1 MRGLDTQPFS
11 TIREVLGG
19 TLDAKRIQVR
29 GWLQNKRTSGGIVFI
44 LLRDG
49 TGVIQCTFRKGQVD
63 DKTFQEFQSARIEST
78 IQLYGEVRPDP
89 RAPGGR
95 EIQVAEGKVV
105 HPALEEF
112 PIAKQFHGP
121 EFLLDQRHLFIRD
134 DKMRSMLRVRA
145 TVLSAVREWFDEH
158 DFTEVHV
165 PTLTSAAV
173 EGGATLFEVKYF
185 DEKAYLTQSWQLY
198 AEALISSVGKI
209 YTVAPSFRA
218 EKSRTRRHLTE
229 YWHVEAEAP
238 WCDLNCI
245 IEVEE
250 QLLSHIVTRVIEKCK
265 TELTLFERNIEDLA
279 RVKPPFER
287 VTYDQA
293 FRMMGEEKWGIKRGD
308 DLGYEQEKLLT
319 AKFDR
324 PFFVTHYPKK
334 AKAFYHMPDPSN
346 LEVTLSVDC
355 LAPEGYVEITGGG
368 QRIEDYDSLLSRI
381 REEGLDQ
388 KSYEWYLDLRKFG
401 TVTHSGFGLGLERVV
416 AWICKMDHI
425 RDAIAFPRLINRIYP

>member
-1 MRGLDTQPFS
+1 MQQIATV
-11 TIREVLGG
+11 REVLQG
-19 TLDAKRIQVR
+19 TFDSKQVLVR
-29 GWLQNKRTSGGIVFI
+29 GWLQNKRTGGGIIFL

-49 TGVIQCTFRKGQVD
+49 PGVIQCTLRKGKVD
-63 DKTFQEFQSARIEST
+63 EKTFEEFQSARIESSVE
-78 IQLYGEVRPDP
+78 LRGEVKPDP

-95 EIQVAEGKVV
+95 EIQVDEGRVV

-121 EFLLDQRHLFIRD
+121 EFLLDKRHLFVRS
-134 DKMRSMLRVRA
+134 DKMRSILRVRA
-145 TVLSAVREWFDEH
+145 VVLSAVREWFDKH
-158 DFTEVHV
+158 SFTEVHV

-185 DEKAYLTQSWQLY
+185 DQKAYLTQSWQLY
-198 AEALISSVGKI
+198 AEALIASVGSI

-245 IEVEE
+245 IGVEE
-250 QLLSHIVTRVIEKCK
+250 QLLSHIVATLVEKCK
-265 TELTLFERNIEDLA
+265 TELALFERKLEDLEK
-279 RVKPPFER
+279 VKPPFER

-293 FRMMGEEKWGIKRGD
+293 FKMIGEEESGIRWGD
-308 DLGYEQEKLLT
+308 DLGYEQEKLL
-319 AKFDR
+319 AVKFDR

-334 AKAFYHMPDPSN
+334 AKAFYHMPDPAN
-346 LEVTLSVDC
+346 PEVTLSVDC
-355 LAPEGYVEITGGG
+355 LAPEGYGEITGGG
-368 QRIEDYDSLLSRI
+368 QRIEEYDALLARI
-381 REEGLDQ
+381 REEGLDP

-416 AWICKMDHI
+416 SWVCKLDHI

>member
-1 MRGLDTQPFS
+1 MQHFA
-11 TIREVLGG
+11 TIAEILQGKI
-19 TLDAKRIQVR
+19 DSDQAHVR
-29 GWLQNKRTSGGIVFI
+29 GWLQNKRTSGGIIFLI
-44 LLRDG
+44 LRDG
-49 TGVIQCTFRKGQVD
+49 TGIIQCTIRKEKVD
-63 DKTFQEFQSARIEST
+63 EKIFEEFQSARIES
-78 IQLYGEVRPDP
+78 LVELEGEVKSDP

-95 EIQVAEGKVV
+95 EIQIDDGQVL

-121 EFLLDQRHLFIRD
+121 EFLLDQRHLFIRS
-134 DKMRSMLRVRA
+134 DKMRSILKVRA
-145 TVLSAVREWFDEH
+145 ATLTAIREWFEEH
-158 DFTEVHV
+158 GYTEVHV

-185 DEKAYLTQSWQLY
+185 DQKAYLTQSWQLY

-238 WCDLNCI
+238 WCDLDCI
-245 IEVEE
+245 IKIEE
-250 QLLSHIVTRVIEKCK
+250 QLLSHIIVALSERCK
-265 TELTLFERNIEDLA
+265 TELALFERKLDDLA
-279 RVKPPFER
+279 KVKPPFER

-293 FRMMGEEKWGIKRGD
+293 FKMIGEEKSGIKWGD
-308 DLGYEQEKLLT
+308 DLGYEQEKVLT

-334 AKAFYHMPDPSN
+334 AKAFYHMPDPKN
-346 LEVTLSVDC
+346 PDVTLSVDC
-355 LAPEGYVEITGGG
+355 LAPEGYGEITGGG
-368 QRIEDYDSLLSRI
+368 QRIEDYDALLARI
-381 REEGLDQ
+381 REEGLDP
-388 KSYEWYLDLRKFG
+388 KNYDWYLDLRKYG

-416 AWICKMDHI
+416 SWICRLDHI

>member
-1 MRGLDTQPFS
+1 MQQVVTVKEILHGA
-11 TIREVLGG
+11 
-19 TLDAKRIQVR
+19 LDAKLVRVR
-29 GWLQNKRTSGGIVFI
+29 GWIQNKRTGGGIIFV

-49 TGVIQCTFRKGQVD
+49 SGVIQCTLRKGKVD
-63 DKTFQEFQSARIEST
+63 EKTFEEFQSTRIESSVE
-78 IQLYGEVRPDP
+78 LHGEVKTDP

-95 EIQVAEGKVV
+95 EVQVDEGRVV

-121 EFLLDQRHLFIRD
+121 EFLLDKRHLFVRS
-134 DKMRSMLRVRA
+134 DKMRSILRVRA
-145 TVLSAVREWFDEH
+145 VVLSAVREWFDKH
-158 DFTEVHV
+158 DFMEVHV

-185 DEKAYLTQSWQLY
+185 DQRAYLTQSWQLY
-198 AEALISSVGKI
+198 AEALITSVGSI

-250 QLLSHIVTRVIEKCK
+250 KLLSHIVATLIEKCK
-265 TELTLFERNIEDLA
+265 TELALFEREIEDLEK
-279 RVKPPFER
+279 VKAPFER
-287 VTYDQA
+287 ITYDQA
-293 FRMMGEEKWGIKRGD
+293 FKMIGEEKSGIKWGD

-319 AKFDR
+319 SEFDR

-334 AKAFYHMPDPSN
+334 AKAFYHMPDSKNP
-346 LEVTLSVDC
+346 EVTLSVDC
-355 LAPEGYVEITGGG
+355 LAPEGYGEITGGG
-368 QRIEDYDSLLSRI
+368 QRIEEYAALLARI
-381 REEGLDQ
+381 REEGLDP

-401 TVTHSGFGLGLERVV
+401 SVTHSGFGLGLERVV
-416 AWICKMDHI
+416 SWVCKLDHI

>member
-1 MRGLDTQPFS
+1 MQQVVTVKEILH
-11 TIREVLGG
+11 G
-19 TLDAKRIQVR
+19 TLDAKQVRVR
-29 GWLQNKRTSGGIVFI
+29 GWLQNKRTGGGIIFL

-49 TGVIQCTFRKGQVD
+49 SGVVQCTLRKGKVD
-63 DKTFQEFQSARIEST
+63 EKTFEEFQSTRIESSVE
-78 IQLYGEVRPDP
+78 LRGEVKADP

-95 EIQVAEGKVV
+95 EIQVDEGRVV

-121 EFLLDQRHLFIRD
+121 EFLLDQRHLFVRS
-134 DKMRSMLRVRA
+134 DKMRSILRVRA
-145 TVLSAVREWFDEH
+145 VVLSAVRDWFDKH
-158 DFTEVHV
+158 GFTEVHV

-185 DEKAYLTQSWQLY
+185 DQKAYLTQSWQLY
-198 AEALISSVGKI
+198 AEALIASVGRI

-238 WCDLNCI
+238 WCDLSCI

-250 QLLSHIVTRVIEKCK
+250 LLLSHIVATLVERCK
-265 TELTLFERNIEDLA
+265 TELALFERKTEDLEK
-279 RVKPPFER
+279 VKSPFER
-287 VTYDQA
+287 ITYDQA
-293 FRMMGEEKWGIKRGD
+293 FKMIGEEKSGIKWGD

-319 AKFDR
+319 AKFDG

-334 AKAFYHMPDPSN
+334 AKAFYHMPDPKN
-346 LEVTLSVDC
+346 PEVTLSVDC
-355 LAPEGYVEITGGG
+355 LAPEGYGEISGGG
-368 QRIEDYDSLLSRI
+368 QRIEDYDALLARI
-381 REEGLDQ
+381 REEGLDP

-401 TVTHSGFGLGLERVV
+401 SVTHSGFGLGLERVV
-416 AWICKMDHI
+416 SWVCKLDHI

>member
-1 MRGLDTQPFS
+1 MRGPRLQVVTVKE
-11 TIREVLGG
+11 ILHG
-19 TLDAKRIQVR
+19 TLDAKQVHVR
-29 GWLQNKRTSGGIVFI
+29 GWLQNKRTGGGIIF
-44 LLRDG
+44 LQLRDG
-49 TGVIQCTFRKGQVD
+49 SGVIQCTLRKGKVD
-63 DKTFQEFQSARIEST
+63 EKIFEEFQSARIESSVE
-78 IQLYGEVRPDP
+78 LRGDVRPDP

-95 EIQVAEGKVV
+95 EIQVVDGRVV

-121 EFLLDQRHLFIRD
+121 EFLLDKRHLFV
-134 DKMRSMLRVRA
+134 RSD
-145 TVLSAVREWFDEH
+145 T
-158 DFTEVHV
+158 
-165 PTLTSAAV
+165 
-173 EGGATLFEVKYF
+173 TLFEVKYF
-185 DEKAYLTQSWQLY
+185 DQKAYLTQSWQLY
-198 AEALISSVGKI
+198 AEALIASVGNI

-250 QLLSHIVTRVIEKCK
+250 QLLSHIVATLVEECK
-265 TELTLFERNIEDLA
+265 TELAMFERKLEDLEK
-279 RVKPPFER
+279 VKPPFER

-293 FRMMGEEKWGIKRGD
+293 FKMIGEEKSGIKWGD

-319 AKFDR
+319 VKFDR

-346 LEVTLSVDC
+346 PDVTLSVDC
-355 LAPEGYVEITGGG
+355 LAPEGYGEITGGG
-368 QRIEDYDSLLSRI
+368 QRIEEYDALLARI
-381 REEGLDQ
+381 REEGLDP

-401 TVTHSGFGLGLERVV
+401 SVTHSGFGLGLERVV
-416 AWICKMDHI
+416 SWVCKLDHI

>member
-1 MRGLDTQPFS
+1 MQQVVTV
-11 TIREVLGG
+11 REILHGD
-19 TLDAKRIQVR
+19 LDAMEVRVR
-29 GWLQNKRTSGGIVFI
+29 GWLQNKRTGGGIIFV

-49 TGVIQCTFRKGQVD
+49 SGVIQCTLRKGKVD
-63 DKTFQEFQSARIEST
+63 EKTFEEFQSARIESSVE
-78 IQLYGEVRPDP
+78 LGGEVKADP

-95 EIQVAEGKVV
+95 EIQVDEGRVV

-121 EFLLDQRHLFIRD
+121 EFLLDQRHLFVRS
-134 DKMRSMLRVRA
+134 DKMRSILRVRA
-145 TVLSAVREWFDEH
+145 VVLSAVRDWFDKH
-158 DFTEVHV
+158 GFTEVHV

-185 DEKAYLTQSWQLY
+185 DQKAYLTQSWQLY
-198 AEALISSVGKI
+198 AEALIASVGRI

-250 QLLSHIVTRVIEKCK
+250 QLLSHIVATLVERCK
-265 TELTLFERNIEDLA
+265 PELALFERKIEDLEK
-279 RVKPPFER
+279 VKVPFER

-293 FRMMGEEKWGIKRGD
+293 FKMIGEEKSGIKWGD

-319 AKFDR
+319 SKFDR

-334 AKAFYHMPDPSN
+334 SKAFYHMPDPKNS
-346 LEVTLSVDC
+346 EVTLSVDC
-355 LAPEGYVEITGGG
+355 LAPEGYGEITGGG
-368 QRIEDYDSLLSRI
+368 QRIEDYDALLARI
-381 REEGLDQ
+381 REERLDP

-401 TVTHSGFGLGLERVV
+401 SVTHSGFGLGLERVV
-416 AWICKMDHI
+416 SWVCKLDHI

>member
-1 MRGLDTQPFS
+1 MQQVAMAREILLGTFDAK
-11 TIREVLGG
+11 EVL
-19 TLDAKRIQVR
+19 VR
-29 GWLQNKRTSGGIVFI
+29 GWLQNKRTGGGIIFL

-49 TGVIQCTFRKGQVD
+49 SGVVQCTLRKGKVD
-63 DKTFQEFQSARIEST
+63 EKTFEEFQSARIESSVEL
-78 IQLYGEVRPDP
+78 QGAVKADP

-95 EIQVAEGKVV
+95 EIQVDRGRVV

-121 EFLLDQRHLFIRD
+121 EFLLDKRHLFVRS
-134 DKMRSMLRVRA
+134 DKMRSILRVRA
-145 TVLSAVREWFDEH
+145 AVLSAVREWFDAH
-158 DFTEVHV
+158 GFTEVHV

-185 DEKAYLTQSWQLY
+185 DQKAYLTQSWQLY
-198 AEALISSVGKI
+198 AESLIASVGSI

-245 IEVEE
+245 IGVEE
-250 QLLSHIVTRVIEKCK
+250 QLLSHIIATLVERCK
-265 TELTLFERNIEDLA
+265 TELALFERKLEDLA
-279 RVKPPFER
+279 KVKTPFER

-293 FRMMGEEKWGIKRGD
+293 FKMIGEEKSGIKWGD

-319 AKFDR
+319 VKFDR

-334 AKAFYHMPDPSN
+334 AKAFYHMPDPRN
-346 LEVTLSVDC
+346 PEVTLSVDC
-355 LAPEGYVEITGGG
+355 LAPEGYGEITGGG
-368 QRIEDYDSLLSRI
+368 QRIEDYDALLARI
-381 REEGLDQ
+381 REEGLDP

-401 TVTHSGFGLGLERVV
+401 SVTHSGFGLGLERVV
-416 AWICKMDHI
+416 SWVCKLDHI